1 MIRDRVYSCT
11 DIQLLSA
18 GNVLSIPGI
27 SNVLKIYCQVAVLT
41 TAGWKL
47 AAGGWPYIL
56 RSPVFTLMNVCSILG
71 LYYYTELRGCCST

>member
-1 MIRDRVYSCT
+1 M
-11 DIQLLSA
+11 
-18 GNVLSIPGI
+18 SILAI

-56 RSPVFTLMNVCSILG
+56 RWPVFTLMNVCSILG
-71 LYYYTELRGCCST
+71 LDYYPELRGVCSN